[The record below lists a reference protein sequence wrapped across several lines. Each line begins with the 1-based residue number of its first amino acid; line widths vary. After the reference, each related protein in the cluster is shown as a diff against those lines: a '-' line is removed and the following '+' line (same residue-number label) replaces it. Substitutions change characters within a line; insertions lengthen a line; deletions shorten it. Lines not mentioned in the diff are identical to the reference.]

1 MHFKYI
7 HTWLLWNL
15 LNCFVYKDI
24 KANKKQVHIR
34 DRILNVGIIS
44 ENIQKMIVI
53 DTENKLVRL

>member
-1 MHFKYI
+1 MPTKKAHILMHFKYI
-7 HTWLLWNL
+7 HSWLLWNL

-44 ENIQKMIVI
+44 ENI
-53 DTENKLVRL
+53 